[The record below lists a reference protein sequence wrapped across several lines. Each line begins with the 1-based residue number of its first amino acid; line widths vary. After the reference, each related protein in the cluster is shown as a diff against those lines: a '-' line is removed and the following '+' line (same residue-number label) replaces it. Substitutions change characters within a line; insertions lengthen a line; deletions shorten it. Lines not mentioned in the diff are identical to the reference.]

1 MRILV
6 IRLSAMGDVA
16 MSVPVVG
23 ALRKQYPE
31 AQIVVLTPAFL
42 QPFFRGIEALEFVS
56 PDFTGRHKGLKGV
69 LKLSSELGRF
79 DMVADLHDVIRTK
92 MLRRILRLRGAKV
105 AYIDKGREEKK
116 ALVALEN
123 KKLVQLKTTVERYR
137 EVFLALGFDLPPIAV
152 PPRVRYSLDAE
163 TEALAGAH
171 EGKKW
176 IGIAPFA
183 QHQGKIYPLE
193 QMERV
198 IAMLSQMPGVRLFV
212 FGGGAAERRSL
223 REGLSGLKEVIA
235 AFFTKRHIWYYI
247 AFIILYRLGEGFV
260 MKIVP
265 LFLKADTASG
275 GLGLTNQ
282 QIGLYYGTFGA
293 GAFLLGSLL
302 AGYYIARRGLRR
314 TLFTLCC
321 IFNLPFGVYALLAW
335 FQPSSMWL
343 VGGGIVVEYF
353 GYGFGFVGLTLFMM
367 QQVAPGRHQMAHYA
381 FASGIMNL
389 SVMLTGMASGFLSDL
404 MSYRIFFLA
413 VMLATIPAFVITR
426 LVPFTYDDKPNDK

>member
-1 MRILV
+1 MASRSVSAPMRILV

-123 KKLVQLKTTVERYR
+123 KKLVQLKTTIERYR

-198 IAMLSQMPGVRLFV
+198 IAMLSQMPGVRLVRFRRRRRRTRIRRTD
-212 FGGGAAERRSL
+212 GGKVRLRGVGHRPDQTGPRDGAHFPPRPDAEH
-223 REGLSGLKEVIA
+223 G
-235 AFFTKRHIWYYI
+235 
-247 AFIILYRLGEGFV
+247 
-260 MKIVP
+260 
-265 LFLKADTASG
+265 
-275 GLGLTNQ
+275 
-282 QIGLYYGTFGA
+282 
-293 GAFLLGSLL
+293 LLGDAHGFAGRCAGRVGVGGDASL
-302 AGYYIARRGLRR
+302 AGFYGIGQDPQMPLQLDMACRPVRFTATGL
-314 TLFTLCC
+314 
-321 IFNLPFGVYALLAW
+321 
-335 FQPSSMWL
+335 
-343 VGGGIVVEYF
+343 
-353 GYGFGFVGLTLFMM
+353 
-367 QQVAPGRHQMAHYA
+367 APM
-381 FASGIMNL
+381 
-389 SVMLTGMASGFLSDL
+389 
-404 MSYRIFFLA
+404 
-413 VMLATIPAFVITR
+413 ATIPVCGALLPNGSSGRCAR
-426 LVPFTYDDKPNDK
+426 LRDSLRSPYPNPDAVSTPI

>member
-137 EVFLALGFDLPPIAV
+137 EVFLD
-152 PPRVRYSLDAE
+152 RKS
-163 TEALAGAH
+163 
-171 EGKKW
+171 
-176 IGIAPFA
+176 
-183 QHQGKIYPLE
+183 
-193 QMERV
+193 
-198 IAMLSQMPGVRLFV
+198 
-212 FGGGAAERRSL
+212 
-223 REGLSGLKEVIA
+223 
-235 AFFTKRHIWYYI
+235 
-247 AFIILYRLGEGFV
+247 
-260 MKIVP
+260 
-265 LFLKADTASG
+265 
-275 GLGLTNQ
+275 
-282 QIGLYYGTFGA
+282 
-293 GAFLLGSLL
+293 
-302 AGYYIARRGLRR
+302 
-314 TLFTLCC
+314 
-321 IFNLPFGVYALLAW
+321 
-335 FQPSSMWL
+335 
-343 VGGGIVVEYF
+343 VV
-353 GYGFGFVGLTLFMM
+353 
-367 QQVAPGRHQMAHYA
+367 
-381 FASGIMNL
+381 
-389 SVMLTGMASGFLSDL
+389 
-404 MSYRIFFLA
+404 
-413 VMLATIPAFVITR
+413 
-426 LVPFTYDDKPNDK
+426 

>member
-212 FGGGAAERRSL
+212 FGGGAA
-223 REGLSGLKEVIA
+223 
-235 AFFTKRHIWYYI
+235 
-247 AFIILYRLGEGFV
+247 
-260 MKIVP
+260 
-265 LFLKADTASG
+265 
-275 GLGLTNQ
+275 
-282 QIGLYYGTFGA
+282 
-293 GAFLLGSLL
+293 
-302 AGYYIARRGLRR
+302 
-314 TLFTLCC
+314 
-321 IFNLPFGVYALLAW
+321 
-335 FQPSSMWL
+335 
-343 VGGGIVVEYF
+343 VEF
-353 GYGFGFVGLTLFMM
+353 
-367 QQVAPGRHQMAHYA
+367 
-381 FASGIMNL
+381 
-389 SVMLTGMASGFLSDL
+389 
-404 MSYRIFFLA
+404 
-413 VMLATIPAFVITR
+413 
-426 LVPFTYDDKPNDK
+426 